1 MKDAFVADEPPL
13 STRIFVL
20 EIAFEDESNTLT
32 LMPSIPSTTASVVGV
47 TLNVVDV
54 EPAAMVA
61 VPDNTSISSL
71 VAAVT
76 VEPFVSPI
84 TVQEKVVSAETAE
97 LAVIVNVTSLPSV
110 TFEPDEVTVYEPPV
124 PPDQAVP

>member
-1 MKDAFVADEPPL
+1 MKDADVADEPPL
-13 STRIFVL
+13 STRILEL
-20 EIAFEDESNTLT
+20 EIAFDEESKTLT
-32 LMPSIPSTTASVVGV
+32 LIPSIPSTTASVVGV
-47 TLNVVDV
+47 TVNVVDV
-54 EPAAMVA
+54 EPAAIVA
-61 VPDNTSISSL
+61 VPDSTSISEEP
-71 VAAVT
+71 AAST
-76 VEPFVSPI
+76 VPPFVSPI